1 MAGDRDGAELQAV
14 VALPNLADAVPV
26 QLWQQVMRTKPALV
40 MRAGC
45 AARLVQYRPR
55 CCEQAALHCPVPG
68 GSNNHPGFVCYL
80 PVLQRP
86 SVPQGL
92 NTRMARAGQ
101 SQAAA
106 RALAAA
112 L

>member
-45 AARLVQYRPR
+45 AARLVQCRP
-55 CCEQAALHCPVPG
+55 
-68 GSNNHPGFVCYL
+68 
-80 PVLQRP
+80 
-86 SVPQGL
+86 
-92 NTRMARAGQ
+92 
-101 SQAAA
+101 
-106 RALAAA
+106 
-112 L
+112 